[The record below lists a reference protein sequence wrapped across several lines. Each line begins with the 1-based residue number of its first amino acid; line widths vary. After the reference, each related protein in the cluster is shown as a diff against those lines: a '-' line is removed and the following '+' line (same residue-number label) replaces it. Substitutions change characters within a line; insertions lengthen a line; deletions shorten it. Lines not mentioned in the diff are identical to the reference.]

1 MLHDNV
7 LSALK
12 QVSGIPIHLGNIK
25 TSYGSEFYW
34 FKFQERKLQHN
45 TCWTVNG
52 DQVPSY
58 DELSTRASS
67 LVDPIWS
74 EGACL
79 PFRDKTLRKGA
90 WSNRPQSTRNI
101 IKFFTQPTA
110 HDWREMLWQM
120 NEQ

>member
-12 QVSGIPIHLGNIK
+12 QVSGIPIHLGNLK

-34 FKFQERKLQHN
+34 FKFQEQKLQHN
-45 TCWTVNG
+45 SCWTVNG
-52 DQVPSY
+52 DQVPFY

-74 EGACL
+74 
-79 PFRDKTLRKGA
+79 
-90 WSNRPQSTRNI
+90 
-101 IKFFTQPTA
+101 
-110 HDWREMLWQM
+110 
-120 NEQ
+120 